1 MSNDDHC
8 IICLDPMEL
17 IYIHAGCEAKI
28 HKNCLKAYEMHLSN
42 TIYNIKTK
50 YKCPACRSVINPS
63 TTSSVIN
70 PSTTS
75 FTKPYNKIICMITII
90 IIIITLALSNFG
102 SNLQIHKFLN
112 ILGYSI
118 QYIMILVYM
127 ALYIYIR
134 PYDDN
139 FYSL

>member
-42 TIYNIKTK
+42 TIYNIKNN
-50 YKCPACRSVINPS
+50 YKCPACR
-63 TTSSVIN
+63 SVIN

-75 FTKPYNKIICMITII
+75 FTKPYNKIICMITITII

-118 QYIMILVYM
+118 QDIIILVYM